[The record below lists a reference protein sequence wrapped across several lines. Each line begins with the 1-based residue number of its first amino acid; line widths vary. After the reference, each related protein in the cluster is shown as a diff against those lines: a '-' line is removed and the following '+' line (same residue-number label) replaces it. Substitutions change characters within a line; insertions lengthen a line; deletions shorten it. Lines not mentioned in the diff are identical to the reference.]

1 MFLPVLKNVHD
12 AGPDLVGCSESAS
25 VISIAPDPPCSACR
39 SIDRS
44 RRPNDKRANSEGQ
57 RAAVTGLD
65 HEMNVIGLDRKVD
78 HPKAIGRRDCDCRT
92 NGVEGNILPE

>member
-12 AGPDLVGCSESAS
+12 AGPDLVGCTEGAS
-25 VISIAPDPPCSACR
+25 VISIAPDPPCSARR

-57 RAAVTGLD
+57 RAPITGLD

-78 HPKAIGRRDCDCRT
+78 HSKTIGRRDRDCRT
-92 NGVEGNILPE
+92 NRVKRNILPE